1 MAYTLNK
8 VLADHSHKWLIALR
22 IVLIIVL
29 VWWMS
34 VIFRFSAQ
42 NGTQS
47 TQASDQVVEVFSD
60 VIAKVT
66 GNDHIKIKL
75 TVTYRSQFE
84 YGIRKLAH
92 MFIYFI
98 LAITAM
104 LLLFTFERV
113 PMLVRMLLSVF
124 GCFLYSCTDEFHQSF
139 SYGRGP
145 SLRDV
150 FIDTFGASMG
160 IIVALILFC
169 IIYTIYHSYQAYKIK
184 RYNASISEA

>member
-124 GCFLYSCTDEFHQSF
+124 GCLLYACTDEFHQSF

>member
-1 MAYTLNK
+1 MAYPLKK
-8 VLADHSHKWLIALR
+8 VLANNTHKWLIALR
-22 IVLIIVL
+22 IVLIIIL
-29 VWWMS
+29 LWWMF
-34 VIFRFSAQ
+34 VIFNFSAQ

-47 TQASDQVVEVFSD
+47 TQASDQVVEVFGD

-104 LLLFTFERV
+104 LLLFTFDRI

-124 GCFLYSCTDEFHQSF
+124 GCFHQSF

-145 SLRDV
+145 SFRDV
-150 FIDTFGASMG
+150 LIDTFGASMG

-184 RYNASISEA
+184 KYNASIREV